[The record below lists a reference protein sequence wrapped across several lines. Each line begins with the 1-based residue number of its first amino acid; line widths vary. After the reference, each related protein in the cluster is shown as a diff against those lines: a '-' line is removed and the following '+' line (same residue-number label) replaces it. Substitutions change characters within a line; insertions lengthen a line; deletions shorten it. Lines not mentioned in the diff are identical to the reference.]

1 MAERQSQFI
10 FYENFSFFRQSAK
23 TKKEFLDGKKW
34 GKKTEKGNGIWMIE
48 RFSAEP
54 KESPATKSLKGDDML
69 VMGGMESD
77 GGLEL
82 ESGD

>member
-1 MAERQSQFI
+1 
-10 FYENFSFFRQSAK
+10 
-23 TKKEFLDGKKW
+23 
-34 GKKTEKGNGIWMIE
+34 MIE

-54 KESPATKSLKGDDML
+54 KGSPATKSLKGDDML

-82 ESGD
+82 EGGD